1 MSRATREA
9 YGQTLVE
16 LVNEGHDIVAVDADL
31 AGSTKLAD
39 LQKAFPQRMVDVGIA
54 EQNMVG
60 VASGLA
66 LTGRTVFTGS
76 FAVFATGRAYDQIR
90 NTVCDS
96 GLNVKICPTHAGI
109 TVGEDGATHQCN
121 EDIAVMRTIPGM
133 TVIIPSDAVEAE
145 AAVKAA
151 YDHNGPVYMRFGR
164 LPVPVFNTNPD
175 YHFELG
181 KGIVLKEG
189 TDVTLVACGLM
200 VPVALEVAEQLAAE
214 GVNAEVINI
223 HTIKPLDTE
232 LITTSAAKTGKVV
245 TIEEHSVIGGLGSA
259 VCQALAENAPVPVKV
274 IGVQDTYGE
283 SGPALQV
290 LAKYGLDTPSV
301 LASVKDFLK

>member
-1 MSRATREA
+1 
-9 YGQTLVE
+9 
-16 LVNEGHDIVAVDADL
+16 
-31 AGSTKLAD
+31 
-39 LQKAFPQRMVDVGIA
+39 
-54 EQNMVG
+54 
-60 VASGLA
+60 
-66 LTGRTVFTGS
+66 
-76 FAVFATGRAYDQIR
+76 
-90 NTVCDS
+90 
-96 GLNVKICPTHAGI
+96 
-109 TVGEDGATHQCN
+109 
-121 EDIAVMRTIPGM
+121 
-133 TVIIPSDAVEAE
+133 
-145 AAVKAA
+145 
-151 YDHNGPVYMRFGR
+151 
-164 LPVPVFNTNPD
+164 
-175 YHFELG
+175 
-181 KGIVLKEG
+181 
-189 TDVTLVACGLM
+189 M

-232 LITTSAAKTGKVV
+232 LITASAAKTGKVV

>member
-1 MSRATREA
+1 
-9 YGQTLVE
+9 
-16 LVNEGHDIVAVDADL
+16 
-31 AGSTKLAD
+31 
-39 LQKAFPQRMVDVGIA
+39 
-54 EQNMVG
+54 
-60 VASGLA
+60 
-66 LTGRTVFTGS
+66 
-76 FAVFATGRAYDQIR
+76 
-90 NTVCDS
+90 
-96 GLNVKICPTHAGI
+96 
-109 TVGEDGATHQCN
+109 
-121 EDIAVMRTIPGM
+121 MRTIPGM

-151 YDHNGPVYMRFGR
+151 YDHDGPVYMRFGR

-232 LITTSAAKTGKVV
+232 LITASAAKTGKVV

-274 IGVQDTYGE
+274 IGVTISIHKVLQSRNTCCNTIKVGCRFYGSTE
-283 SGPALQV
+283 WYLRRNNYP
-290 LAKYGLDTPSV
+290 
-301 LASVKDFLK
+301 